1 MYRKMRRGE
10 AKLTN
15 RTILLMEDEADISL
29 LAQFTLESAGFKVL
43 VANNGNEGLGLLE
56 SEGAINLIILD
67 IMMPGMDGYEV
78 LKRLKSDPVKKDI
91 PVLIFSAMVQE
102 KEVEKG
108 YQLGAEG
115 YIKKPFDAKL
125 MISEVERFLSKRK
138 ETNEKIVSD

>member
-1 MYRKMRRGE
+1 
-10 AKLTN
+10 
-15 RTILLMEDEADISL
+15 MEDEADISL
-29 LAQFTLESAGFKVL
+29 LAQFTLESADFKVL
-43 VANNGNEGLGLLE
+43 VANNGKEGLELLE
-56 SEGAINLIILD
+56 SESAINLIILD

-78 LKRLKSDPVKKDI
+78 LKRLKSDPEKKGI

-108 YQLGAEG
+108 YKLGADG

-138 ETNEKIVSD
+138 GTNEKIVSD

>member
-1 MYRKMRRGE
+1 MRRGE